1 MKTHFKCIV
10 VLIVMVTASACDP
23 YGDIVLDEGMGEMN
37 NLKKFHYNALVKSYE
52 PEIVIKWHEA
62 LGVAVDNKMGQSAQA
77 RIYAMVTL
85 AMHDA
90 LNSIVPQYETFALP
104 HNHLNVKGIS
114 KENIS
119 EIADAAVSQSAHDV
133 LVALFPAALVSADN
147 LLMTC
152 LSAIEDSPLKEKG
165 ITIGREA
172 ASAMLMKRQNDPA
185 FGFVTYSHGTEPGVH
200 QANYLPYAVANP
212 PVWPANAAHIPLDG
226 FAPFGIVSGNQFR
239 PGSPYPINSPEY
251 TADYNEVKKLGCT
264 VCPDRTPEQTE
275 IGAFWKENPS
285 GLMNRL
291 ARALARNEKLNGWET
306 ARLQA
311 LIHMAQFDAN
321 LTSFESKYFY
331 HYWLPVTAVRAGDTD
346 GNDNTQGDASW
357 TPRFAPPP
365 TPDYVSTPAAALSSS
380 SEIFKRFFVNDNI
393 SFTLTNPFDTPGVE
407 RSYTSFSTAIREAAL
422 ARIYIGS
429 HFRNSCIEGEKQGRK
444 VGKYVFENNLEEIAY
459 PY

>member
-1 MKTHFKCIV
+1 MKTHFK
-10 VLIVMVTASACDP
+10 LIVALIVIVTIGACESD
-23 YGDIVLDEGMGEMN
+23 DIGPDGETSSN
-37 NLKKFHYNALVKSYE
+37 HSLKKLHYNALIKSYE
-52 PEIVIKWHEA
+52 PEIVLKWDEA
-62 LGVAVDNKMGQSAQA
+62 LGLAVDNKMSQSAQA

-90 LNSIVPQYETFALP
+90 LNNIIPKYETYALP
-104 HNHLNVKGIS
+104 YNHLNAEGIS

-133 LVALFPAALVSADN
+133 LVALFPASSVNADN
-147 LLMTC
+147 LLATC
-152 LSAIEDSPLKEKG
+152 LSEIEDSPLKENG
-165 ITIGREA
+165 IAIGKEA
-172 ASAMLMKRQNDPA
+172 ASAMLMRRKNDPA

-226 FAPFGIVSGNQFR
+226 FAPFGIVSGDQFR
-239 PGSPYPINSPEY
+239 ASSPYAINSPEY

-264 VCPDRTPEQTE
+264 ACPERTPEQTE

-291 ARALARNEKLNGWET
+291 ARALATKEKLNGWET

-321 LTSFESKYFY
+321 ITSFESKYFY
-331 HYWLPVTAVRAGDTD
+331 HYWLPVTAIRAGDTD
-346 GNDNTQGDASW
+346 GNDNTQGDATW
-357 TPRFAPPP
+357 TPKFAPPP
-365 TPDYVSTPAAALSSS
+365 TPDHVSTPASALSSS
-380 SEIFKRFFVNDNI
+380 WEIFKRFFGKDNI

-407 RSYTSFSTAIREAAL
+407 RSYTSFSTASHEAAL

-429 HFRNSCIEGEKQGRK
+429 HFRNSCVEGEKQGRK

-459 PY
+459 PF

>member
-1 MKTHFKCIV
+1 MKTHFK
-10 VLIVMVTASACDP
+10 LIVALIVIVTIGACESD
-23 YGDIVLDEGMGEMN
+23 DIEPAEGQNGKN
-37 NLKKFHYNALVKSYE
+37 FLKKIYYENVIKSYE
-52 PEIVIKWHEA
+52 PEIALKWDEA
-62 LGVAVDNKMGQSAQA
+62 LGLAVDNKMGQSAQA

-90 LNSIVPQYETFALP
+90 LNNIIPKYETYALP
-104 HNHLNVKGIS
+104 YNHLNAEGIS

-133 LVALFPAALVSADN
+133 LVALFPASSVNADN
-147 LLMTC
+147 LLATC
-152 LSAIEDSPLKEKG
+152 LSEIEDSPLKEKG
-165 ITIGREA
+165 IAIGKEA
-172 ASAMLMKRQNDPA
+172 ASAMLMRRKNDPA

-239 PGSPYPINSPEY
+239 PNAPYAINSPEY
-251 TADYNEVKKLGCT
+251 AADYNEVKKLGCT
-264 VCPDRTPEQTE
+264 ACPDRTPEQTE

-285 GLMNRL
+285 GLVNRL
-291 ARALARNEKLNGWET
+291 ARALAMTEKLNGWET

-321 LTSFESKYFY
+321 IASFESKYFY
-331 HYWLPVTAVRAGDTD
+331 HYWLPVTAIRAGDND
-346 GNDNTQGDASW
+346 GNDNTQGDATW
-357 TPRFAPPP
+357 TPKFGPPP
-365 TPDYVSTPAAALSSS
+365 TPDHVSTPASALGSSG
-380 SEIFKRFFVNDNI
+380 EVFKRFFGKDNI

-407 RSYTSFSTAIREAAL
+407 RSYTSFSTASHEAAL

-444 VGKYVFENNLEEIAY
+444 IGKYVFENNLQEIAY
-459 PY
+459 PF

>member
-1 MKTHFKCIV
+1 MKTHFK
-10 VLIVMVTASACDP
+10 LIVALIVTVTIGACESDDVGPDGEASSKHS
-23 YGDIVLDEGMGEMN
+23 
-37 NLKKFHYNALVKSYE
+37 LKKLHYNALIKSYD
-52 PEIVIKWHEA
+52 PEIVLKWDEA
-62 LGVAVDNKMGQSAQA
+62 LGLAVDNKMGQSAQA

-85 AMHDA
+85 AMHDV
-90 LNSIVPQYETFALP
+90 LNNIIPKYETYALP
-104 HNHLNVKGIS
+104 YRLNAEGIS

-133 LVALFPAALVSADN
+133 LVALFPASSVNADN
-147 LLMTC
+147 LLATC
-152 LSAIEDSPLKEKG
+152 LSEIEDSPLKEKG
-165 ITIGREA
+165 IAIGKEA
-172 ASAMLMKRQNDPA
+172 ASAMLMRRKNDPA

-239 PGSPYPINSPEY
+239 PNAPYAINSPEY

-264 VCPDRTPEQTE
+264 ACPERTPEQTE

-291 ARALARNEKLNGWET
+291 ARALATKEKLNGWET

-321 LTSFESKYFY
+321 ITSFESKYFY
-331 HYWLPVTAVRAGDTD
+331 HYWLPVTAIRAGDTD
-346 GNDNTQGDASW
+346 GNDNTQGDATW
-357 TPRFAPPP
+357 TPKFAPPP
-365 TPDYVSTPAAALSSS
+365 TPDHVSTPASALSSS
-380 SEIFKRFFVNDNI
+380 WEIFKRFFGKDNI

-407 RSYTSFSTAIREAAL
+407 RSYTSFSTASHEAAL

-429 HFRNSCIEGEKQGRK
+429 HFRNSCVEGEKQGRK

-459 PY
+459 PF

>member
-1 MKTHFKCIV
+1 MKTHFK
-10 VLIVMVTASACDP
+10 LIVALIVIVTIGACESD
-23 YGDIVLDEGMGEMN
+23 DIGPDGETSSN
-37 NLKKFHYNALVKSYE
+37 HSLKKLHYNALIKSYE
-52 PEIVIKWHEA
+52 PEIVLKWDEA
-62 LGVAVDNKMGQSAQA
+62 LGSAVDNKMGQSAQA

-90 LNSIVPQYETFALP
+90 LNNIIPKYETYALP
-104 HNHLNVKGIS
+104 YNHLNAEGIS

-133 LVALFPAALVSADN
+133 LVALFPASSVNADN
-147 LLMTC
+147 LLATC
-152 LSAIEDSPLKEKG
+152 LSEIEDSPLKENG
-165 ITIGREA
+165 IAIGKEA
-172 ASAMLMKRQNDPA
+172 ASAMLMRRKNDPA

-226 FAPFGIVSGNQFR
+226 FATFGIVSGDQFR
-239 PGSPYPINSPEY
+239 ASSPYAINSPEY

-264 VCPDRTPEQTE
+264 ACPERTPEQTE

-291 ARALARNEKLNGWET
+291 ARALATKEKLNGWET

-321 LTSFESKYFY
+321 ITSFESKYFY
-331 HYWLPVTAVRAGDTD
+331 HYWLPVTAIRAGDTD
-346 GNDNTQGDASW
+346 GNDNTQGDATW
-357 TPRFAPPP
+357 TPKFAPPP
-365 TPDYVSTPAAALSSS
+365 TPDHVSTPASALSSS
-380 SEIFKRFFVNDNI
+380 WEIFKRFFGKDNI

-407 RSYTSFSTAIREAAL
+407 RNYTSFSTASHEAAL

-429 HFRNSCIEGEKQGRK
+429 HFRNSCVEGEKQGRK

-459 PY
+459 PF